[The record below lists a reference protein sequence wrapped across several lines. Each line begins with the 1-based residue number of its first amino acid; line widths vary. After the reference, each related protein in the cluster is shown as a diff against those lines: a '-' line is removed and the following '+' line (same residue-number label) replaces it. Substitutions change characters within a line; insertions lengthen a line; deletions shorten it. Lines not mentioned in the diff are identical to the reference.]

1 MKKRQPQINYIK
13 VSKKLSWA
21 LRHGIV
27 ELGLTINAAGY
38 VNLQELLSKREF
50 SSVTPEIIETLVAND
65 EKTRFSL
72 LKEHGVVFIRA
83 NQGHTI
89 SQVKDEELLTP
100 ILNPNDYQ
108 IVVHGTNKLSWKTIK
123 YRGLYKMQRNHIHFA
138 RGLPGDNQVISG
150 ARVNCEVFIFIDLS
164 LAISDGMKFYISENQ
179 VILSSGFGG
188 FISPK
193 YFSKVLINKNVMPI
207 DYKPIDFD
215 YFLILDFEAN
225 CIENGTLPCQEI
237 IEFPVKVLNAQ
248 TLNVEYIFHSYVQ
261 PEVVPSITDFCTNL
275 TGITQDMVNNQYKF
289 PEVLQNFHNF
299 LVTNNILQSRWIFVT
314 CGDWDLK
321 TCLRNE
327 AQYKKLPINNYFNAW
342 INIKFL
348 IPKFKGGMMELL
360 SLFSIP
366 HSGKH
371 HSGID
376 DVTNITECLK
386 YLLHNRIGICFE
398 DIRMNAAQMVADDVP
413 FRHNKVF

>member
-1 MKKRQPQINYIK
+1 
-13 VSKKLSWA
+13 
-21 LRHGIV
+21 
-27 ELGLTINAAGY
+27 
-38 VNLQELLSKREF
+38 
-50 SSVTPEIIETLVAND
+50 
-65 EKTRFSL
+65 
-72 LKEHGVVFIRA
+72 
-83 NQGHTI
+83 
-89 SQVKDEELLTP
+89 
-100 ILNPNDYQ
+100 
-108 IVVHGTNKLSWKTIK
+108 
-123 YRGLYKMQRNHIHFA
+123 MQRNHIHFA

-193 YFSKVLINKNVMPI
+193 YFSKVLINKNAMPI

-386 YLLHNRIGICFE
+386 HLLHNRIGICFE
-398 DIRMNAAQMVADDVP
+398 DIRMNAAQMVANDVP